1 VAPRS
6 WDSSESC
13 YEFWAVPERHY
24 RIVYRFVR
32 HLLRCQQRQ
41 AAPLLRAGELERLWN
56 NTIGFLRHGSEALAR
71 YGVPQKRGV
80 LLLGQPGN
88 GKTMACRWLRDQ
100 CNRSRLEWSVVT
112 AEQFE
117 SARGEG
123 NAHALFQLERPGIK
137 LFDDVDLGV
146 REVSVGHSGPQ
157 STFLCGLDGLEVQ
170 YGVVYLFTSNARLE
184 DLDPAFRR
192 PGRIDLV
199 MQFPRPDAELR
210 RRFITEHWHADINE
224 AIDVDRAVPDTDG
237 LSFAELDEVK
247 KLLVLAFL
255 EKGCWD
261 WQQAIEH
268 FTGGRTQAAA
278 RSAIGFNRH
287 ETRRNCHLPRLEA

>member
-1 VAPRS
+1 M
-6 WDSSESC
+6 
-13 YEFWAVPERHY
+13 
-24 RIVYRFVR
+24 
-32 HLLRCQQRQ
+32 
-41 AAPLLRAGELERLWN
+41 
-56 NTIGFLRHGSEALAR
+56 
-71 YGVPQKRGV
+71 PQKRGV

-123 NAHALFQLERPGIK
+123 NAHALFQMERPGIK

-146 REVSVGHSGPQ
+146 REGSVGHSGPQ
-157 STFLCGLDGLEVQ
+157 STFLSGLDGLEVQ

-210 RRFITEHWHADINE
+210 RRFIAEHWHADINS
-224 AIDVDRAVPDTDG
+224 AIDVDRAVTDTDG

-255 EKGCWD
+255 QSGRWD
-261 WQQAIEH
+261 WPQAFEN

-278 RSAIGFNRH
+278 RPAIGFDRH
-287 ETRRNCHLPRLEA
+287 DTRRNCHSPRLEA